1 MQVQVSEHLCVLC
14 FYYLIL
20 CICAVYGPSFLVF
33 GAFVYACMCVCD
45 VCVCEGSRFCIFVG
59 GVLTAGSSSVPAA
72 GNVSLP
78 GSWQT
83 DDIIDFVQYL
93 GVR

>member
-1 MQVQVSEHLCVLC
+1 MCVLC
-14 FYYLIL
+14 FYCLIL

-33 GAFVYACMCVCD
+33 GAFVYAC

-78 GSWQT
+78 GSWQS

>member
-1 MQVQVSEHLCVLC
+1 MQYTVQVSLYLVHLCMHV
-14 FYYLIL
+14 
-20 CICAVYGPSFLVF
+20 
-33 GAFVYACMCVCD
+33 CMH

-78 GSWQT
+78 GSWQS
-83 DDIIDFVQYL
+83 DDTLDFVQYL

>member
-1 MQVQVSEHLCVLC
+1 MCVVLLLFNTLHMC
-14 FYYLIL
+14 SIRSKFPCIW
-20 CICAVYGPSFLVF
+20 CICV
-33 GAFVYACMCVCD
+33 CMCVCM
-45 VCVCEGSRFCIFVG
+45 CVCEGSRFCIFVG

-78 GSWQT
+78 GSWQS

>member
-1 MQVQVSEHLCVLC
+1 MC
-14 FYYLIL
+14 F
-20 CICAVYGPSFLVF
+20 
-33 GAFVYACMCVCD
+33 
-45 VCVCEGSRFCIFVG
+45 EGSRFCVFVG

>member
-1 MQVQVSEHLCVLC
+1 MQYTVQVSLYLVHLCMHV
-14 FYYLIL
+14 
-20 CICAVYGPSFLVF
+20 
-33 GAFVYACMCVCD
+33 CMH

-78 GSWQT
+78 GSWQSA
-83 DDIIDFVQYL
+83 DIIDFVQYL

>member
-1 MQVQVSEHLCVLC
+1 MLC
-14 FYYLIL
+14 FYCLIL
-20 CICAVYGPSFLVF
+20 YICAVYGPSFFIF
-33 GAFVYACMCVCD
+33 GAFVYACVCMH
-45 VCVCEGSRFCIFVG
+45 VCVCEGSCFCIFVG

-78 GSWQT
+78 GSWQS